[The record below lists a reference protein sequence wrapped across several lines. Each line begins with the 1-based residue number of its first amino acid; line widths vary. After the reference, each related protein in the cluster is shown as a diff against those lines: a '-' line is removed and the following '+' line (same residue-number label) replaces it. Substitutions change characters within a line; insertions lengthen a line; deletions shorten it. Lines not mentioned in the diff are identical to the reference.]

1 MFLLIN
7 NLIKIWYDKASYQFD
22 SRGKDNEIGDI
33 YKKGS
38 IPFNEYEF
46 FNNKFKIL
54 FGLNYALS
62 DKSYYQD
69 LIQINDLWSIK

>member
-7 NLIKIWYDKASYQFD
+7 NLIKIWSDRTTYQFD
-22 SRGKDNEIGDI
+22 SRIKNNEIGYF

-38 IPFNEYEF
+38 IPLNEYEF
-46 FNNKFKIL
+46 FNNKFRTF

-62 DKSYYQD
+62 YKSFYQD
-69 LIQINDLWSIK
+69 LIIVNDLCSIK

>member
-7 NLIKIWYDKASYQFD
+7 NLIKIWSDRATYQFD
-22 SRGKDNEIGDI
+22 SRVKDNEIGDI

-46 FNNKFKIL
+46 FNNKFRIF

-62 DKSYYQD
+62 YKSFYQD
-69 LIQINDLWSIK
+69 LIIVNDLCSIK